1 MGVPSGAAGQ
11 AASARLVLVLA
22 AGIAVR
28 VALVP
33 ITRGQDFD
41 VWDLAST
48 ATLQGIDIYAHHPA
62 YPGGPYAYF
71 PLFLYLELP
80 FQWLAQHTGI
90 SFTVLGKVPILAGDI
105 ACALVLAGELRDRT
119 ASNRAV
125 LLGTSL
131 FFLNPLVLYN
141 GAFYGRFDTVALAL
155 LLFAVRLL
163 RKRKRS
169 AGLWYGL
176 AVAAKTFPVFVL
188 PGIVR
193 DARGRR
199 IWLAIT
205 SMGVLLVLSAP
216 YIPSW
221 RAMVSDIVV
230 YDAVKAPGALSWQ
243 TLFIGTTSIEKLR
256 LVSYV
261 LLALYLIGAVLLA
274 RVLDLDV
281 YILATLVLFLVC
293 SKVLL
298 EQYLVWPMPWLV
310 LVLWTA
316 PRIRAATIAF
326 FVAVTVVG
334 MVANPHVQP
343 WGRSPALI
351 AAGFAVLCVIYL
363 VTVVVD
369 GRRRDSA
376 LALLPNGE
384 EARVTCEG
392 TRLFRNFPRDD
403 DRDTGRGRSVAS
415 LGMLMPT

>member
-1 MGVPSGAAGQ
+1 MMGVPSGAAGQ
-11 AASARLVLVLA
+11 AASVRLVLVLA

-80 FQWLAQHTGI
+80 FQWLAEHTGI

-205 SMGVLLVLSAP
+205 LMGVLLVLSAP

-274 RVLDLDV
+274 RVLDLDL

-293 SKVLL
+293 CKVLL

-334 MVANPHVQP
+334 MVANPHIQP

-351 AAGFAVLCVIYL
+351 VAGFAVLCVIYL

-376 LALLPNGE
+376 LAPEPNG
-384 EARVTCEG
+384 AQ
-392 TRLFRNFPRDD
+392 
-403 DRDTGRGRSVAS
+403 AK
-415 LGMLMPT
+415 

>member
-1 MGVPSGAAGQ
+1 MGVPSGTAGQ

-22 AGIAVR
+22 VGIAVR
-28 VALVP
+28 VALIP
-33 ITRGQDFD
+33 ITRGQDFE

-62 YPGGPYAYF
+62 YPGGPYAYL

-80 FQWLAQHTGI
+80 FQWLAEHTGI
-90 SFTVLGKVPILAGDI
+90 SFTVLGKVPVLAGDI
-105 ACALVLAGELRDRT
+105 ACALVLAAELRDRT
-119 ASNRAV
+119 GNNRAV
-125 LLGTSL
+125 VLGTSL

-141 GAFYGRFDTVALAL
+141 GAFYGRFDTVAVAL

-163 RKRKRS
+163 RRRKRS

-193 DARGRR
+193 EARGRR

-205 SMGVLLVLSAP
+205 LTGVLLVVSAP
-216 YIPSW
+216 YLSSW
-221 RAMVSDIVV
+221 RAMMSDIVV

-243 TLFIGTTSIEKLR
+243 TLFIGSTSIEKVR
-256 LVSYV
+256 LVGYV

-274 RVLDLDV
+274 RALDLDV

-326 FVAVTVVG
+326 FGAVTVVG
-334 MVANPHVQP
+334 MVANPHIQP

-351 AAGFAVLCVIYL
+351 VAGFAVLCVIYL
-363 VTVVVD
+363 VVLVVD

-376 LALLPNGE
+376 LAPEPNG
-384 EARVTCEG
+384 AQ
-392 TRLFRNFPRDD
+392 
-403 DRDTGRGRSVAS
+403 AK
-415 LGMLMPT
+415 

>member
-1 MGVPSGAAGQ
+1 MMGVRSGAAGQ
-11 AASARLVLVLA
+11 AASVRLVLVLA
-22 AGIAVR
+22 VGIAVR

-41 VWDLAST
+41 VWHLAST

-80 FQWLAQHTGI
+80 FQWLAEHTGF

-163 RKRKRS
+163 RKRRRS

-205 SMGVLLVLSAP
+205 LMGVLLVLSAP

-243 TLFIGTTSIEKLR
+243 TLFIGSTSIEKLR

-274 RVLDLDV
+274 RVLDLDL

-293 SKVLL
+293 CKVLL

-351 AAGFAVLCVIYL
+351 VAGFAVLCVIYL

-376 LALLPNGE
+376 LALQQNGE
-384 EARVTCEG
+384 EAK
-392 TRLFRNFPRDD
+392 
-403 DRDTGRGRSVAS
+403 
-415 LGMLMPT
+415 

>member
-1 MGVPSGAAGQ
+1 MMGVPSGAAGQ
-11 AASARLVLVLA
+11 AASVRLVLVLA

-41 VWDLAST
+41 VWHLAST

-80 FQWLAQHTGI
+80 LKWLAEHTGI
-90 SFTVLGKVPILAGDI
+90 SFTVLGKVPILAGDV

-205 SMGVLLVLSAP
+205 LMGVLLVLSAP

-274 RVLDLDV
+274 RVLDLDL

-293 SKVLL
+293 CKVLL

-351 AAGFAVLCVIYL
+351 VAGFAVLCVIYL

-376 LALLPNGE
+376 LALQQNGE
-384 EARVTCEG
+384 EAK
-392 TRLFRNFPRDD
+392 
-403 DRDTGRGRSVAS
+403 
-415 LGMLMPT
+415 

>member
-1 MGVPSGAAGQ
+1 MWVPSGATGQ
-11 AASARLVLVLA
+11 AASARLVMVLA

-80 FQWLAQHTGI
+80 LKWLAEHTGI
-90 SFTVLGKVPILAGDI
+90 SFTVLGKVPILAGDV

-125 LLGTSL
+125 PLGTSL

-176 AVAAKTFPVFVL
+176 AVAAKTFPAFVL

-199 IWLAIT
+199 LWLVIT
-205 SMGVLLVLSAP
+205 LMTVLLVLSAP
-216 YIPSW
+216 YITSW
-221 RAMVSDIVV
+221 RAMLSDIVV

-261 LLALYLIGAVLLA
+261 LLALYLIGTVLLA
-274 RVLDLDV
+274 RVLDLDL

-293 SKVLL
+293 SNVVL

-316 PRIRAATIAF
+316 PRIRAATMAF
-326 FVAVTVVG
+326 FVAVTAVG

-343 WGRSPALI
+343 WERSPALI
-351 AAGFAVLCVIYL
+351 NAGFAVLCVIYL
-363 VTVVVD
+363 ATVVVD
-369 GRRRDSA
+369 GRRRDCFRA
-376 LALLPNGE
+376 
-384 EARVTCEG
+384 VT
-392 TRLFRNFPRDD
+392 R
-403 DRDTGRGRSVAS
+403 
-415 LGMLMPT
+415 

>member
-11 AASARLVLVLA
+11 AASARLVLVFA

-80 FQWLAQHTGI
+80 FQWLAEHTGI
-90 SFTVLGKVPILAGDI
+90 SFTVLGKVPILAGDV

-163 RKRKRS
+163 RKNKRS

-205 SMGVLLVLSAP
+205 SMTVLLVLSAP

-243 TLFIGTTSIEKLR
+243 TLLIGTTSIEKLR

-274 RVLDLDV
+274 RVLDLDL
-281 YILATLVLFLVC
+281 YILATLVLFLLC

-310 LVLWTA
+310 LALWTA

-334 MVANPHVQP
+334 MVANPHIQP

-351 AAGFAVLCVIYL
+351 DAGFAVLCVIHL
-363 VTVVVD
+363 VAVVVD

-376 LALLPNGE
+376 LALQQNGE
-384 EARVTCEG
+384 EAK
-392 TRLFRNFPRDD
+392 
-403 DRDTGRGRSVAS
+403 
-415 LGMLMPT
+415 